1 LIDFIAENVFYEI
14 AALLTLAAV
23 VGFIGVLLRQPLIV
37 SFIAVG
43 IVAGPSVLHITQSP
57 DQIHLLAELGIA
69 ILLFLVGI
77 KLDVKLV
84 RTLGTVALTTGLG
97 QVAFTAGIGFFICL
111 ALGLDAVTSLYVAV
125 ALTFSSTII
134 IVKLLSDKRE
144 IDSLH
149 GRIALGFLIVQ
160 DIVVVLAMIV
170 LSAIG
175 IAGPGSADGGTAD
188 VLRVLLGSA
197 LLLAFVLVFIRYV
210 ADPLTERMARAPELL
225 VGFAIAMAA
234 LFAAIGDAVGF
245 GKELG
250 GLLAGIALASTPYR
264 EAIAA
269 RLAPLRDFLVLFFF
283 IYLGTQLDLAGLGQN
298 LTASVVLSLFVL
310 IGNPLIV
317 LIIMGVMGYR
327 KRTGFLAGLTVAQ
340 ISEFS
345 LIFMAMG
352 ITLGHV
358 GTDAL
363 GLVTL
368 VGLITIAGSVYMIT
382 YSHILYHWLEPLLT
396 PFERRGTPAE
406 QGRRAGGRGP
416 LRGHRLRPRPLRHRD
431 RDPARA
437 HRPRGAGR
445 RLQPRLRP
453 GVAGGGAGCR
463 LRRRHGPRVR
473 GHPAARPRQMGD
485 RHHASPR
492 HRRVPR
498 GSQDRAH
505 QRPAGA
511 ALPGPHRRHQPPRRR
526 YPDPAEGRRPPRPRT
541 LPGRRRPGRPA
552 PRQRPEART
561 PGTRGGHGGAED
573 DGRIRRNR
581 PSLHSHEPSPRRMNW
596 SSGRHRPMREG
607 IIAYGGAA
615 VNRPWGPSADSQVSG
630 SKRPAEPC
638 PRPGAVAP
646 NPSNRAAFGPMD
658 ATSRTSGSFAESR
671 VRSSDSRV
679 RSSIP
684 WVFVGSIVGSFVENR
699 PKCAAIRS
707 ISNANGA
714 SGGTL
719 LPSM

>member
-1 LIDFIAENVFYEI
+1 MTDLVAEHVFYEI

-23 VGFIGVLLRQPLIV
+23 VGFLGVLARQPLIV

-43 IVAGPSVLHITQSP
+43 IIAGPSVLDITQSP
-57 DQIHLLAELGIA
+57 EQIELLAELGIA

-97 QVAFTAGIGFFICL
+97 QVAFTAGIGFLICL
-111 ALGLDAVTSLYVAV
+111 ALGLDTVTSLYVAA

-175 IAGPGSADGGTAD
+175 IAGPGSDDGGIGD
-188 VLRVLLGSA
+188 LLQVLGGSA
-197 LLLAFVLVFIRYV
+197 LMLALVLAFIRYV
-210 ADPLTERMARAPELL
+210 ADPLTDRMARAPELL
-225 VGFAIAMAA
+225 VAFAIAMAA

-283 IYLGTQLDLAGLGQN
+283 IFLGTQLDLAGLGQN
-298 LTASVVLSLFVL
+298 LTAAVVLSLFVL

-317 LIIMGVMGYR
+317 LIIMGVMGYK

-358 GTDAL
+358 DTAAL

-382 YSHILYHWLEPLLT
+382 YSHVLYNWLEPLLS
-396 PFERRGTPAE
+396 PFERPDTPAE
-406 QGRRAGGRGP
+406 HGIEADVKGHYDAIVFGLGRFGTAIASRLERLGLRVLGVDFNPASVRQWQKDGRDAVYGDAMDPEFVASLP
-416 LRGHRLRPRPLRHRD
+416 LAHAKWAIATMPAHDTGVFHEDPRIALINALKEQQFRGRIAVTNRHD
-431 RDPARA
+431 ADTET
-437 HRPRGAGR
+437 
-445 RLQPRLRP
+445 LQE
-453 GVAGGGAGCR
+453 
-463 LRRRHGPRVR
+463 
-473 GHPAARPRQMGD
+473 
-485 RHHASPR
+485 
-492 HRRVPR
+492 
-498 GSQDRAH
+498 
-505 QRPAGA
+505 AGA
-511 ALPGPHRRHQPPRRR
+511 HLVLEPFQDAADQAVQLLASEQKPERLEPVA
-526 YPDPAEGRRPPRPRT
+526 DTEGQK
-541 LPGRRRPGRPA
+541 A
-552 PRQRPEART
+552 
-561 PGTRGGHGGAED
+561 
-573 DGRIRRNR
+573 
-581 PSLHSHEPSPRRMNW
+581 
-596 SSGRHRPMREG
+596 
-607 IIAYGGAA
+607 
-615 VNRPWGPSADSQVSG
+615 
-630 SKRPAEPC
+630 
-638 PRPGAVAP
+638 
-646 NPSNRAAFGPMD
+646 
-658 ATSRTSGSFAESR
+658 
-671 VRSSDSRV
+671 
-679 RSSIP
+679 
-684 WVFVGSIVGSFVENR
+684 IVG
-699 PKCAAIRS
+699 
-707 ISNANGA
+707 
-714 SGGTL
+714 
-719 LPSM
+719 